1 MIQDD
6 NVLCRGDVEAIIEW
20 EDGRKETIEFRN
32 TILRTGRTVL
42 AMALANRIGDSFE
55 YFISRMLFGDGGTS
69 GGVPKAVSDG
79 RTGLFG
85 STQVSK
91 PVIATVD
98 PNNTTQVVFTSV
110 VSFSEGNGITLNEM
124 ALQMNTGQLYSMAT
138 FPGIS
143 KTSQMQIT
151 WNWRLSFI

>member
-1 MIQDD
+1 MKESIT
-6 NVLCRGDVEAIIEW
+6 LKGDVEGIIEW
-20 EDGRKETIEFRN
+20 EDGRKEKVEFHN
-32 TILRTGRTVL
+32 TILRGGRTAL
-42 AMALANRIGDSFE
+42 AAALANNIGNSFD

-69 GGVPKAVSDG
+69 GGVPRRVDET

-85 STQVSK
+85 SAQVSK
-91 PVIATVD
+91 PVISNVD
-98 PNNTTQVVFTSV
+98 PNNSTQVIFTSV
-110 VSFSEGNGITLNEM
+110 VAFAEGNGTILNEM
-124 ALQMNTGQLYSMAT
+124 ALQMNSGDFYSLAT